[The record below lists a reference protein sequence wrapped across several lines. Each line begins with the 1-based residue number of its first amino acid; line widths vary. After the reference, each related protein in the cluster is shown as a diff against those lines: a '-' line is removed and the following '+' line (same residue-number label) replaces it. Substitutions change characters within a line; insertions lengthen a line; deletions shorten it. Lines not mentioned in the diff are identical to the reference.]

1 MSVSHFRV
9 ALVDRDK
16 RLTLLNVIV
25 IITLIFCLFVLIVDE
40 VLLRRLVNH
49 LVALLGEAL
58 HHVFV
63 LLLHLSRRIFD
74 LNR

>member
-16 RLTLLNVIV
+16 RLTLLNVV

-58 HHVFV
+58 HHVFI
-63 LLLHLSRRIFD
+63 LLLHLSCCIFD

>member
-16 RLTLLNVIV
+16 RLTLLNVV

-74 LNR
+74 LYR

>member
-16 RLTLLNVIV
+16 RLTLLNVIIV
-25 IITLIFCLFVLIVDE
+25 TLIFCLFVLIVDE
-40 VLLRRLVNH
+40 VLLRGLVDH

-63 LLLHLSRRIFD
+63 LLKHLSRRIFD